1 MASSGQ
7 REWSPE
13 RGGRGHTHGNNG
25 PCARPRTRRPVQF
38 HLEDGDGPGGR
49 SFPPLERVAG
59 DLAGCGLRPDAVD
72 WKNRVVRE
80 LTSDAESSRATGW

>member
-1 MASSGQ
+1 M
-7 REWSPE
+7 
-13 RGGRGHTHGNNG
+13 
-25 PCARPRTRRPVQF
+25 QF

-49 SFPPLERVAG
+49 SFPPLERVAR

-80 LTSDAESSRATGW
+80 LKSDAESSRATGW